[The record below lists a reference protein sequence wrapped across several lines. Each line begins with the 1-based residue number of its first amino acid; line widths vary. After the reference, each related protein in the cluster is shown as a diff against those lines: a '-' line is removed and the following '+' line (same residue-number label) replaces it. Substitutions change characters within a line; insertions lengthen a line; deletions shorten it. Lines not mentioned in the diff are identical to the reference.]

1 MGCGDRA
8 SALPLLPVGKPSAKS
23 FGALESVRNAISSRS
38 IVGFAIFLS
47 APDAGEKEVDPEQ
60 CPKLPDATV
69 SKSGPSLETTGAV
82 RRKSSHRTPSVRN
95 NPLSP
100 NLRHRL
106 SLKTKGRKSLP
117 PIHQDVTELS
127 KAISLDLPE
136 GDRLF
141 ELLFSSFQFAAQKLE
156 QSLKHKDGFNPEAF
170 RSSAQS
176 AGEDLKYSLQ
186 QLRLKGTLQR
196 CEALLWPRFT
206 SGLYL
211 LYRLTAESHAWDE
224 LLLRHQESAE
234 EAARRLEE
242 RRDNTVPVDYL
253 HTSQAEVL
261 RSKPNYQQIL
271 AEQREVLTSME
282 LLVSWVWGKGDLGA
296 EFLPIPAGIW
306 RLGFVL
312 NLRFCSLMSCS
323 KRGSS
328 CRPSQRRASST
339 CSACPRSSV
348 RGVGGGVEA
357 SRGGPLT
364 GFNGGFPP
372 VAAARTFGHLE
383 QSPVRKLI
391 AGPPRRQRQPLH

>member
-1 MGCGDRA
+1 MAEGSSEVKEAAGPGPVP
-8 SALPLLPVGKPSAKS
+8 SLPPGGAEEEERFPGGAAAAVG
-23 FGALESVRNAISSRS
+23 
-38 IVGFAIFLS
+38 S

-196 CEALLWPRFT
+196 CVQEPQGVSQDLAVEE
-206 SGLYL
+206 SVAEMKEHMA
-211 LYRLTAESHAWDE
+211 RLTAESHAWDE

-282 LLVSWVWGKGDLGA
+282 LLSDELQQTGQLLQTVT
-296 EFLPIPAGIW
+296 EE
-306 RLGFVL
+306 
-312 NLRFCSLMSCS
+312 S
-323 KRGSS
+323 KQYLQCLSKK
-328 CRPSQRRASST
+328 
-339 CSACPRSSV
+339 
-348 RGVGGGVEA
+348 
-357 SRGGPLT
+357 L
-364 GFNGGFPP
+364 
-372 VAAARTFGHLE
+372 AARTFGHLE